1 MISNRGVTPSVEEA
15 SRHTTPETHHVKSLS
30 RPKDASAKSP
40 EQEHFPG
47 KGAPAARDGMSG
59 HRTKHREG
67 FTPNH
72 GGVAPPFGMDPEEIN
87 QVEPGSLG
95 GD

>member
-95 GD
+95 AD